1 MKDIKK
7 QVTSW
12 LGIFLGC
19 TIMAAGFVL
28 FINPYGIVPGG
39 VYGASIVLHSL
50 FPTIQVGTFGY
61 MFDIPL
67 LILSVVLLGS
77 KLGGRTIAAALSTPF
92 IMNAIS
98 WLVYPSQAALEA
110 LDPAQ
115 MLGGTMNMTDHLML
129 TTLMGA
135 TIIGIGQGIVVR
147 NQATTGGSDIVAMI
161 IQKYFH
167 IKFSTAILLTTLMGA
182 TIIGIGQGIVV
193 RNQAT
198 TGGSDIVAMIIQKY
212 FHIKFSTAILLVDTV
227 VVAFGLVVIGFG
239 IGIEDEG
246 QQASWHLSL
255 YSLIAIF
262 ICSRV
267 LARVITGAKND
278 KLIFVISDNK
288 LHDLHDYILHDLDRT
303 ATCIKSSGLY
313 TGADKEMI
321 FLVVSYKEVAGVKQ
335 LHDLHDYILHDLDR
349 TATCIKSS
357 GLYTGADK
365 EMIFLVVSY
374 KEVAG
379 VKLKIREADPR
390 SFVIV
395 TDAYDTFGE
404 GWKPLPEKGEVEP
417 E

>member
-19 TIMAAGFVL
+19 TVMAAGFVL

-50 FPTIQVGTFGY
+50 FPSIQVGTFGY

-115 MLGGTMNMTDHLML
+115 MLGGTMNMTDHLM
-129 TTLMGA
+129 
-135 TIIGIGQGIVVR
+135 
-147 NQATTGGSDIVAMI
+147 
-161 IQKYFH
+161 
-167 IKFSTAILLTTLMGA
+167 LTTLMGA

-335 LHDLHDYILHDLDR
+335 
-349 TATCIKSS
+349 
-357 GLYTGADK
+357 
-365 EMIFLVVSY
+365 
-374 KEVAG
+374 
-379 VKLKIREADPR
+379 KIREADPR